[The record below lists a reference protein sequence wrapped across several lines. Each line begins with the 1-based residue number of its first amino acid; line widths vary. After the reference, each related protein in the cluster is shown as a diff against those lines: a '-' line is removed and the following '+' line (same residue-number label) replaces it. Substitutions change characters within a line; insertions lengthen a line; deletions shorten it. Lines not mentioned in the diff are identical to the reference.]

1 MPKPYSRIWTP
12 PLLVAMLLIV
22 GCATPPEPLQPVPVV
37 IQPKRLP
44 LPPEARQP
52 PVPAICLPTCLEG
65 WQRTVE
71 QWLQKLN
78 GGESPGLPAKP

>member
-1 MPKPYSRIWTP
+1 MPKHYLKTLTLLP
-12 PLLVAMLLIV
+12 LVALLLIA
-22 GCATPPEPLQPVPVV
+22 GCATPPAPLPPEPVV

-78 GGESPGLPAKP
+78 DAESPGLPAKP